1 MDDRKTI
8 SCAQL
13 LALGGAA
20 ALSPALRLYPAASA
34 AIAGRAAWLS
44 ALCCLPVLLGYAWVF
59 CRLAAARRAGEGMG
73 ELLLRALGNTIGKA
87 VLLLYGLW
95 LLLYAGFVLRAAA
108 ARFTVALFPQSDP
121 AFFVLTLGALCLV
134 ASLSPPRALARTARL
149 LFPLLLGV
157 ILLLLLVS
165 LRQIDAENL
174 LPLRTEDALPALRGA
189 LPVGEVLLV
198 GLYVPGFLLGAVPAR
213 GGSFRAVGL
222 WLLGMCLLLAALCA
236 AVLGCFGAE
245 ITASLT
251 LPFFTLVRNLV
262 FFRTLE
268 RVEALVVA
276 LWLFPDFLLGTL
288 ALLAAQRCLRPV
300 AALPAL
306 EKNALLRGGRWLF
319 FVGGALAIAAGLW
332 LAPNETA
339 LTLWSET
346 IIPVGQYIAAGALPL
361 LLALGRKEVASGQ

>member
-8 SCAQL
+8 SRAQL

-20 ALSPALRLYPAASA
+20 ALSPALRLYPAASS

-44 ALCCLPVLLGYAWVF
+44 ALCCLPVLLIYAWVF

-121 AFFVLTLGALCLV
+121 AFFVLTLGALCLI

-157 ILLLLLVS
+157 ILLLLFVS

-300 AALPAL
+300 AALPVL
-306 EKNALLRGGRWLF
+306 EKYALLRGGRWLF
-319 FVGGALAIAAGLW
+319 PIGGALAIAAGLW

-346 IIPVGQYIAAGALPL
+346 IIPIGQYIAAGALPL
-361 LLALGRKEVASGQ
+361 LLAIGRRKDE